1 MTAPDQVVIGAA
13 LAQRPFHSG
22 HAWAILNWALGF
34 RSLGWR
40 VLLLRVYNYWDC
52 PKGLVERGE
61 EPIATAR
68 REAREEA
75 TLDDL
80 EFAWGESFTET
91 EPYGREKKRARY
103 FVARTRQE
111 AVSLPINPEL
121 GKPEH
126 HEWRW
131 CDFETAEQL
140 VNDRLWKVLRWAQEL
155 IDG

>member
-1 MTAPDQVVIGAA
+1 MSANPDNPSSGPPLSAGVVVV
-13 LAQRPFHSG
+13 RRTPE
-22 HAWAILNWALGF
+22 
-34 RSLGWR
+34 GWR

-52 PKGLVERGE
+52 PKGLVEAGE
-61 EPIATAR
+61 EPLVAAK

-91 EPYGREKKRARY
+91 EPYGRDKKRARY
-103 FVARTRQE
+103 FIARTRTE
-111 AVSLPINPEL
+111 AVSLPVNPEI

-131 CDFETAEQL
+131 FDWETAEQF
-140 VNDRLWKVLRWAQEL
+140 VNDRLWKVLRWARGV
-155 IDG
+155 IDD

>member
-1 MTAPDQVVIGAA
+1 VTESTKLSAGVVVVRRTAE
-13 LAQRPFHSG
+13 
-22 HAWAILNWALGF
+22 
-34 RSLGWR
+34 GWR

-52 PKGLVERGE
+52 PKGLVEPGE
-61 EPIATAR
+61 DPLMAAK
-68 REAREEA
+68 REVREET

-80 EFAWGESFTET
+80 EFAWGESFSET

-103 FVARTRQE
+103 FVARTSTEQI
-111 AVSLPINPEL
+111 SLPVNPEL

-140 VNDRLWKVLRWAQEL
+140 ANDRLSIVLRWAQNVIE
-155 IDG
+155 